1 MSPSRSLN
9 KNGIGTALILLGL
22 SFLAASC
29 ASNSPAKSSQPSAG
43 DAATGDV
50 LEAVF
55 RYQLDHDP
63 AANRYCL
70 ELAGT
75 SPDPAFVRRFEGH
88 QPPVLSTDQ
97 CASQSGKSLYL
108 RLTKIQ
114 WITDNEAWVR
124 GATSDGDRSSPIVA
138 YRVVRE
144 NGKWTIKAAR
154 THGL

>member
-1 MSPSRSLN
+1 MR
-9 KNGIGTALILLGL
+9 TAAILLVFSL
-22 SFLAASC
+22 SAASC
-29 ASNSPAKSSQPSAG
+29 ASSQPSAG

-75 SPDPAFVRRFEGH
+75 SPAADFLRRFEGH
-88 QPPVLSTDQ
+88 QPPVLSTAQ
-97 CASQSGKSLYL
+97 CEVQPGKGLYL

>member
-1 MSPSRSLN
+1 MR
-9 KNGIGTALILLGL
+9 TAAILLIFSL
-22 SFLAASC
+22 SAASC
-29 ASNSPAKSSQPSAG
+29 ASNSASKSSQPSAS

-55 RYQLDHDP
+55 RYQLNQNP
-63 AANRYCL
+63 CASRYCL

-75 SPDPAFVRRFEGH
+75 SPDPAFIRRFEGH
-88 QPPVLSTDQ
+88 QPPVLSTAQ
-97 CASQSGKSLYL
+97 CEVQPGKGLYL

-124 GATSDGDRSSPIVA
+124 GATSDGDHSSPIVA